1 MKVLFKIQE
10 ANESIK
16 EQKIEEA
23 QLKIAEGVKIIK
35 HRQKLIR
42 LADSSEAGWRA
53 VDEYVKNPIA
63 SDLEDKM
70 KISKAQTRAE
80 RKVKEAKAKK
90 LRDLREFT
98 RPYPTTLSST
108 QTTFKE
114 SIWRPGHCYRC
125 NKRGHWRKDC
135 TEKLD
140 DNKISTFTSQN
151 LLMVHSV
158 ITGNVKM
165 EHRRQSS
172 EISISPVG
180 RLEESIGKW
189 RSIGTNRYIVDA
201 SERLKNATVHHT
213 KTG

>member
-1 MKVLFKIQE
+1 MSDGYKHKHNVKVLSKILE

-90 LRDLREFT
+90 RRD
-98 RPYPTTLSST
+98 
-108 QTTFKE
+108 
-114 SIWRPGHCYRC
+114 
-125 NKRGHWRKDC
+125 
-135 TEKLD
+135 
-140 DNKISTFTSQN
+140 
-151 LLMVHSV
+151 
-158 ITGNVKM
+158 
-165 EHRRQSS
+165 
-172 EISISPVG
+172 
-180 RLEESIGKW
+180 
-189 RSIGTNRYIVDA
+189 
-201 SERLKNATVHHT
+201 
-213 KTG
+213 